1 MERQV
6 DIFHIEILGG
16 NFVILSFWPL
26 HVIIY
31 RIGLYMKHIAALQ
44 IVIYALYCKVLYR
57 ICLALG
63 VTSQYILSTFLRSDP
78 QRQKTESYI

>member
-63 VTSQYILSTFLRSDP
+63 VTSQECTENVLRSDP
-78 QRQKTESYI
+78 QRQTESYI

>member
-57 ICLALG
+57 RFAFSGGVGTGLG
-63 VTSQYILSTFLRSDP
+63 MAEKEEEFW
-78 QRQKTESYI
+78 